1 MPAAKQCKV
10 EKKRLKKQV
19 DITSITKQNGLVVD
33 EVGERELV
41 SGTFYGARFDFEQD
55 VALVVV

>member
-33 EVGERELV
+33 EVGERDLV
-41 SGTFYGARFDFEQD
+41 SGPFYGARFDFEQD